1 MPART
6 MTAGSGIFLIL
17 SSISRSETLKV
28 VVLRNP
34 AAILDEVTLHVARQR
49 DRTSKPNVS
58 SRKK

>member
-17 SSISRSETLKV
+17 SSISRSETLNV